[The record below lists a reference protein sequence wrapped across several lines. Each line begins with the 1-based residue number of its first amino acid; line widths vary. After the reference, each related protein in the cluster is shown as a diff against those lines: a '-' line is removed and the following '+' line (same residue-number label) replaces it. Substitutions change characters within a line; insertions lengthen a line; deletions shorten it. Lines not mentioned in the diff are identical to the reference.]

1 MTSINGYQR
10 HVDDEQLAG
19 VLAAAGVDPGR
30 LASRTELSEASY
42 NTAYRLR
49 LTDGSGLVLKIAPD
63 PTMPGLSYERD
74 LMRTETLFYRTA
86 SVLPVPQV
94 VHAGLSRELIDS
106 DFLLMTELPGHNWY
120 GLRESLADA
129 DQDRLRRDLGRLVAG
144 LHLITGPGFGYPQ
157 GEMSPSWRTAFL
169 GMLDALL
176 ADAVHWNTPL
186 PRSVTQ
192 IRQLIGANA
201 YVLDDVTTPVLV
213 HFDLWPGNILLHDH
227 DGLGLR
233 ITGIVDGERAF
244 WGDPL
249 AEMVSLALF
258 GGIEDDAAFLDGYGG
273 IEFDDSARRRLALY
287 RVYLYLI
294 MLIEGDPRGYSGPD
308 RAALV
313 TITSLHLRKALT
325 ELQS

>member
-1 MTSINGYQR
+1 VTSINSYQR

-19 VLAAAGVDPGR
+19 LLAASGVEPSR
-30 LASRTELSEASY
+30 LAGREELSEASY

-63 PTMPGLSYERD
+63 PSMPGLSYEHD

-86 SVLPVPQV
+86 TALPVPQV
-94 VHAGLSRELIDS
+94 VHADFSRQLLDT
-106 DFLLMTELPGHNWY
+106 DFLLMTELPGGNWY
-120 GLRESLADA
+120 GQREEIGEA
-129 DQDRLRRDLGRLVAG
+129 DQTRLRRDLGRLVAG
-144 LHLITGPGFGYPQ
+144 LHEIKGDFFGYPQ
-157 GEMSPSWRTAFL
+157 GETSSSWRTAFL
-169 GMLDALL
+169 AMLDALL
-176 ADAVHWNTPL
+176 EDALRWDTPL

-201 YVLDDVTTPVLV
+201 YVLDDVTTPALV
-213 HFDLWPGNILLHDH
+213 HFDLWPGNILVRDKE
-227 DGLGLR
+227 

-258 GGIEDDAAFLDGYGG
+258 RDIANDAAFLEGYGG
-273 IEFDDSARRRLALY
+273 IEFTDSARRRLALY
-287 RVYLYLI
+287 RTYLYLI

-308 RAALV
+308 REGLV
-313 TITSLHLRKALT
+313 KVTTPCLRKALG
-325 ELQS
+325 ELQ

>member
-1 MTSINGYQR
+1 VTSINSYQR

-19 VLAAAGVDPGR
+19 VLTASGVAPER
-30 LASRTELSEASY
+30 LASRVELGEASY

-49 LTDGSGLVLKIAPD
+49 LTDGTGLVLKVAPD
-63 PTMPGLSYERD
+63 PAMPGLSHEHD

-86 SVLPVPQV
+86 AALPVPRV
-94 VHAGLSRELIDS
+94 VHADFSRSLLDS
-106 DFLLMTELPGHNWY
+106 DFLLMTELPGRNWHD
-120 GLRESLADA
+120 LREEVVGAERE
-129 DQDRLRRDLGRLVAG
+129 RLRRDLGRLVAA
-144 LHLITGPGFGYPQ
+144 LHEITGTEFGYPQ
-157 GEMSPSWRTAFL
+157 GESSSSWRTAFL

-176 ADAVHWNTPL
+176 GDALRWETPL

-213 HFDLWPGNILLHDH
+213 HFDLWPGNILVQ
-227 DGLGLR
+227 DGR

-258 GGIEDDAAFLDGYGG
+258 GSIEDDAAFLDGYGG

-287 RVYLYLI
+287 RTYLYLI
-294 MLIEGDPRGYSGPD
+294 MLVEGDPRGYSGPD

-313 TITSLHLRKALT
+313 KLTSLHLRRALT

>member
-1 MTSINGYQR
+1 MISINSYQR
-10 HVDDEQLAG
+10 QVGDEELAA
-19 VLAAAGVDPGR
+19 VLAAAGVDPSR
-30 LASRTELSEASY
+30 LAGRVELGEASY

-49 LTDGSGLVLKIAPD
+49 LADGSGLVLKVAPD
-63 PTMPGLSYERD
+63 PTMPGLSYEHD

-86 SVLPVPQV
+86 LPAMPVPQV
-94 VHAGLSRELIDS
+94 VHADFSRAVLDT
-106 DFLLMTELPGHNWY
+106 DFLLMTELPGENWHSR
-120 GLRESLADA
+120 RESLADA
-129 DQDRLRRDLGRLVAG
+129 DRDRLRRDLGHLVAG
-144 LHLITGPGFGYPQ
+144 LHQITGPSFGYPQ
-157 GEMSPSWRTAFL
+157 GETSSSWRTAFL

-176 ADAVHWNTPL
+176 ADALHWNTPL

-213 HFDLWPGNILLHDH
+213 HFDLWPGNILLHD
-227 DGLGLR
+227 GE

-258 GGIEDDAAFLDGYGG
+258 GSIEDDTAFLDGYGG
-273 IEFDDSARRRLALY
+273 IAFDDSARRRLALY
-287 RVYLYLI
+287 RAYLYLI
-294 MLIEGDPRGYSGPD
+294 MLVEGDPRGYSGPD
-308 RAALV
+308 RQALV
-313 TITSLHLRKALT
+313 KITSMHLRQALT

>member
-1 MTSINGYQR
+1 MTSINSYQR

-19 VLAAAGVDPGR
+19 VLAASGVEPNR
-30 LASRTELSEASY
+30 LAGREELGEASY

-63 PTMPGLSYERD
+63 PSMPGLSYERD

-86 SVLPVPQV
+86 TALPVPQV
-94 VHAGLSRELIDS
+94 VHADFSRSVLDT
-106 DFLLMTELPGHNWY
+106 DFLLMTELPGGNWY
-120 GLRESLADA
+120 GLREEIGDA
-129 DQDRLRRDLGRLVAG
+129 DRERLRRDLGRLVAG
-144 LHLITGPGFGYPQ
+144 LHRITGETFGYPQ
-157 GEMSPSWRTAFL
+157 GETSPSWRTAFL

-176 ADAVHWNTPL
+176 ADALRWETPL

-201 YVLDDVTTPVLV
+201 YVLDDVTTPALV
-213 HFDLWPGNILLHDH
+213 HFDLWPGNILVQDKE
-227 DGLGLR
+227 
-233 ITGIVDGERAF
+233 ITGVVDGERAF

-258 GGIEDDAAFLDGYGG
+258 GDIADDAAFLDGYGG
-273 IEFDDSARRRLALY
+273 IEFTDSARRRLALY
-287 RVYLYLI
+287 RTYLYLI

-313 TITSLHLRKALT
+313 KLTSMCLRKALG
-325 ELQS
+325 ELQ